1 MEGATGVY
9 DSFDRVRPYLIWPGA
24 TAHAVSGA
32 AVQFGLI
39 DMAPNVAVPE
49 HSHPNEQAGFILKG
63 VFTFTIGGERRE
75 LKPGDTY
82 VIPGGVPHSGT
93 AGPEGAVA
101 IDIFSPPR
109 ADWEQLERGDP
120 RPPSWP

>member
-1 MEGATGVY
+1 MESKTRIY
-9 DSFDRVRPYLIWPGA
+9 ESFETVDPYLIWPGA
-24 TAHAVSGA
+24 TAHAVSGEK
-32 AVQFGLI
+32 VQFGLI
-39 DMAPNVAVPE
+39 DMAPDVTVQE
-49 HSHPNEQAGFILKG
+49 HSHPNEQLGFILKG
-63 VFTFTIGGERRE
+63 TFTFTIGGERRE

-109 ADWEQLERGDP
+109 ADWEKLERGRP
-120 RPPSWP
+120 RRPSWP